1 MVLTIKL
8 HIYLPILQIILILHL
23 VDIIIKINMKDRM
36 IEIIIILIQI
46 APNYL
51 VLIIVQVIQK
61 I

>member
-1 MVLTIKL
+1 
-8 HIYLPILQIILILHL
+8 
-23 VDIIIKINMKDRM
+23 MKDRM